1 MKHFVLNENRIFD
14 LWEYIWLEI
23 STALPHSN
31 CQLHRAVYASLPP
44 PLLFKKKKKKKGI
57 AEGRKAGRASG
68 KKPFPPLTSRFGSAI
83 VKVVLICYLLN
94 LITGR
99 QPVQV
104 VE

>member
-1 MKHFVLNENRIFD
+1 MKHFVLNENRIFE

-23 STALPHSN
+23 STALPHYN

-44 PLLFKKKKKKKGI
+44 LFCLKKKKGNRR
-57 AEGRKAGRASG
+57 RKAGRASG

>member
-31 CQLHRAVYASLPP
+31 CQLHRAVYASRP
-44 PLLFKKKKKKKGI
+44 PLFCLKKKKKGI

>member
-44 PLLFKKKKKKKGI
+44 PLLFKKKKKKRESQK
-57 AEGRKAGRASG
+57 EEKPAGQAAKNRS
-68 KKPFPPLTSRFGSAI
+68 PLLPQGLDPR
-83 VKVVLICYLLN
+83 L
-94 LITGR
+94 
-99 QPVQV
+99 
-104 VE
+104 

>member
-44 PLLFKKKKKKKGI
+44 LFCLKKKKKKKGI
-57 AEGRKAGRASG
+57 AGGRKAGRTSG
-68 KKPFPPLTSRFGSAI
+68 KKPFSPLTSRFGPAI

>member
-1 MKHFVLNENRIFD
+1 MKHFVWNKIITYD

-23 STALPHSN
+23 STALPHTN
-31 CQLHRAVYASLPP
+31 CQLYRAVHIPP
-44 PLLFKKKKKKKGI
+44 PPPFLNP
-57 AEGRKAGRASG
+57 RSG
-68 KKPFPPLTSRFGSAI
+68 STTA
-83 VKVVLICYLLN
+83 KVVLICYLLN

>member
-1 MKHFVLNENRIFD
+1 MKHFVWNKIIIYD

-23 STALPHSN
+23 STALPHTN
-31 CQLHRAVYASLPP
+31 CQLHRAIHALPP
-44 PLLFKKKKKKKGI
+44 SFLNL
-57 AEGRKAGRASG
+57 RSG
-68 KKPFPPLTSRFGSAI
+68 STTA
-83 VKVVLICYLLN
+83 KVVLIYYLLN